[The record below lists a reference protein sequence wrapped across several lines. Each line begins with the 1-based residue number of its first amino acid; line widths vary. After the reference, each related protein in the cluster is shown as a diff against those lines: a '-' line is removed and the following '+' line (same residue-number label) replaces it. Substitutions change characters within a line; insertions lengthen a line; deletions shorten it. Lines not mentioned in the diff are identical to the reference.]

1 MHQTPFTSVSV
12 FDWISRVTPYITSML
27 DMTHLTSTNPRSD
40 SQNWALMGRFSIWKK
55 ISILFPFPP
64 GWCRCHNKT
73 ARHLHMNLEFLTRY
87 SLVKTCLPGDSKC
100 PFHPLV
106 GGHLTPWKGHLTIPK
121 RSLWI
126 TRWCFLFPNATFK
139 KQKSWHET
147 WAMKKNECF
156 RCPGSYRDPYFM
168 GRVSFPQTAH
178 NQGGGFSHSSNGSF
192 CS

>member
-12 FDWISRVTPYITSML
+12 FDWISRVTPYMTSML

-40 SQNWALMGRFSIWKK
+40 SQNWALMGRFSIWTKY
-55 ISILFPFPP
+55 ISKFFPFPP

-126 TRWCFLFPNATFK
+126 TRRCFCFQTQRSKNKNPDMR
-139 KQKSWHET
+139 HEPWT
-147 WAMKKNECF
+147 RMSAS
-156 RCPGSYRDPYFM
+156 GVRDPDFM
-168 GRVSFPQTAH
+168 GRVSFPQTAN